1 MKDLLS
7 WLGRKGRY
15 SRGQILGPL
24 MLRSAH
30 PHMLLSFASTDV
42 SAANLE
48 LFGKSNVRCHNGRG
62 RQRGQDEERR
72 IRRLI
77 CPFNYQAELETA
89 RAAIDVNVGRFV
101 SVNPTTSCR
110 ELAKQFHMSPAT
122 LCNIAKKYSGK
133 RKPGPRSRGTRVVFR
148 VRHKIGG
155 KEVETAVAVTARKGI
170 SVESVRS
177 RVARYYQ
184 TDDVSV
190 VSGIKTERHAE
201 YDYEQLEIVPRKS

>member
-1 MKDLLS
+1 M
-7 WLGRKGRY
+7 G
-15 SRGQILGPL
+15 
-24 MLRSAH
+24 
-30 PHMLLSFASTDV
+30 
-42 SAANLE
+42 AADS
-48 LFGKSNVRCHNGRG
+48 G
-62 RQRGQDEERR
+62 GQDEERR

-110 ELAKQFHMSPAT
+110 ELAKQFHMSPAR

-148 VRHKIGG
+148 VRHRIGG
-155 KEVETAVAVTARKGI
+155 KEVETAVTARKGI

-190 VSGIKTERHAE
+190 VSGIMTERHAK
-201 YDYEQLEIVPRKS
+201 YDMTS